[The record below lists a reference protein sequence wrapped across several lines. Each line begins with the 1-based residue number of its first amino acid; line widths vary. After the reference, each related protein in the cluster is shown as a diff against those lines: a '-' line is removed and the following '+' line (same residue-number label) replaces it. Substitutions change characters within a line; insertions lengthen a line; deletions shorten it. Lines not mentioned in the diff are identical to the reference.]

1 MSLSPIDKNKMRNY
15 DSTFELNSLKKL
27 IFFLSS
33 KERRSALMLLIFSL
47 LTALIDTLG
56 IASIMPFIAIL
67 TNLSLIETNSILNQ
81 VYLFANKYGVENK
94 NEFIFF
100 LGIFVFLFLVFSISL
115 NAYTKYIQLKFIENR
130 HHSISTLLIERYLN
144 QPYSWFLNRNSAVLG
159 STVLSEASQV
169 VALGMKPLIEIISS
183 FFVISFIFILM
194 LYVDYKLAISVIVIL
209 GGAYLIIYLLTDR
222 LGKKIGKERFVAN
235 QKRFTIVNEAF
246 GASKEIK
253 VAGLEEVYLNQ
264 FIGPSIVHA
273 NRSATAGFL
282 AGMPRFALEAIAF
295 GGMMLVLLYLVG
307 QKGNFSNAIPIISL
321 YAFAGYRML
330 PSLQKA
336 YHASTMLRFCSPAI
350 ESLYDIIKNLNPNNI
365 IKSKETI
372 DFKKSIV
379 LKNLNFKYPNSSN
392 LTLKNI
398 NIEIQHKKIIGLVG
412 PTGSGKTTLV
422 DVILGILTPQDG
434 TLLVDGKIIN
444 NNNLRT
450 WQNNIGYLPQIIY
463 LSDDTIAKN
472 IAFGV
477 NSEEINQEA
486 LERAAKIAN
495 LHNFITTELPEKY
508 NTTVGERG
516 IRLSGGQRQRIG
528 IARALYHN
536 PKILILDE
544 ATSALDNDTEKAVM
558 DAINNLGNDITIILI
573 AHRLTTI
580 KKCDEIIKIENGSI
594 VAKGKFEELINDYQ
608 N

>member
-1 MSLSPIDKNKMRNY
+1 
-15 DSTFELNSLKKL
+15 
-27 IFFLSS
+27 
-33 KERRSALMLLIFSL
+33 
-47 LTALIDTLG
+47 
-56 IASIMPFIAIL
+56 
-67 TNLSLIETNSILNQ
+67 
-81 VYLFANKYGVENK
+81 
-94 NEFIFF
+94 
-100 LGIFVFLFLVFSISL
+100 
-115 NAYTKYIQLKFIENR
+115 
-130 HHSISTLLIERYLN
+130 
-144 QPYSWFLNRNSAVLG
+144 
-159 STVLSEASQV
+159 
-169 VALGMKPLIEIISS
+169 
-183 FFVISFIFILM
+183 
-194 LYVDYKLAISVIVIL
+194 
-209 GGAYLIIYLLTDR
+209 
-222 LGKKIGKERFVAN
+222 
-235 QKRFTIVNEAF
+235 
-246 GASKEIK
+246 
-253 VAGLEEVYLNQ
+253 
-264 FIGPSIVHA
+264 
-273 NRSATAGFL
+273 
-282 AGMPRFALEAIAF
+282 
-295 GGMMLVLLYLVG
+295 
-307 QKGNFSNAIPIISL
+307 
-321 YAFAGYRML
+321 ML
-330 PSLQKA
+330 PSLQRA

-350 ESLYDIIKNLNPNNI
+350 ESLYDTLKNLNPNNI

-434 TLLVDGKIIN
+434 TLQVDGKIIN
-444 NNNLRT
+444 NNNLRS

-558 DAINNLGNDITIILI
+558 EAINNLENDITIILI

-580 KKCDEIIKIENGSI
+580 KKCDEIIKIEKGSI
-594 VAKGKFEELINDYQ
+594 VAKGKFEEVDVERVVQQVEDAGINVMANYIYGLPGDTPETIEKTYNLSERLNTLGWNTYAAMALPGSPLYAQ
-608 N
+608 AKRKGVALPEKYEEFSFHSFETLPLPTEKMDASEILKTRDKNFTRYFSRPEFLQKIRSAFGQEAVDNIKAMNRKTLKRKIVEKSD